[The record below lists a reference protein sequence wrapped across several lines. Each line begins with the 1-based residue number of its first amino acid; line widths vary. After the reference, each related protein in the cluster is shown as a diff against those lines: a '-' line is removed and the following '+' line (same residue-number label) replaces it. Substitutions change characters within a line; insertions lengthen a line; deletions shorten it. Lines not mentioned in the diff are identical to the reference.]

1 MNQRL
6 SEIVIGCAL
15 EVHRTLGPGFPE
27 PVYANALA
35 VELLGAHVPFQQ
47 NKSMSVRYRGQVV
60 GEFCCHFLIEGRLI
74 LDITALSMPSTDH
87 EAHLLNHLKAGDI
100 NAGLLLN
107 FGATRLGIKR
117 LVLRH
122 DDTAPI

>member
-1 MNQRL
+1 MSQRL

-15 EVHRTLGPGFPE
+15 EVHRTLGPGFLE

-35 VELLGAHVPFQQ
+35 VELLGAHVPFQH
-47 NKSMSVRYRGQVV
+47 NKSMSVCYRGQVV
-60 GEFCCHFLIEGRLI
+60 GEFCCDFLIEGRLI
-74 LDITALSMPSTDH
+74 LDITALSMTSTDH
-87 EAHLLNHLKAGDI
+87 EARLLNHLKAGDI

-117 LVLRH
+117 MVLRH
-122 DDTAPI
+122 DDAASI